1 MSNEKNQNI
10 YIVKLQDSERFDDV
24 ESMII
29 SAHRTVEEAHKQALI
44 ALKTHLAYAWPKDKH
59 SYTSSVTA
67 IPYEE
72 GDTSVCVDE
81 EYWVSVDVIAVQLH

>member
-10 YIVKLQDSERFDDV
+10 YIIKLFDSEHFDNTDAQ
-24 ESMII
+24 II
-29 SAHRTVEEAHKQALI
+29 SAYQSLEEAKKQALI
-44 ALKTHLAYAWPKDKH
+44 ALKAHLAIAWPKDQH

-72 GDTSVCVDE
+72 DDTSVCIDE
-81 EYWVSVDVIAVQLH
+81 EYWVSVDVVAVQLH